1 MSKNVGTLFVNWF
14 FSLIFV
20 VSVNWKQI
28 SELQPTRMTLTGKL
42 YNIKINENV
51 FFNFY
56 IIAFSTEFCVKSLV
70 EHDVPK

>member
-1 MSKNVGTLFVNWF
+1 M
-14 FSLIFV
+14 

-28 SELQPTRMTLTGKL
+28 SELQPTPITGKL
-42 YNIKINENV
+42 YSIKINENV

-56 IIAFSTEFCVKSLV
+56 VIAFLTEFCVKSLV